1 MRTPD
6 TSSPLVIAALGLAI
20 AAVLWGAA
28 QLIAPILDGIAVL
41 IKAIGAAGGI
51 AVATATT
58 GFATAGTVA
67 PWLAPAAAGS
77 LAAAGAGATYI
88 VLHKVVEKG
97 KEQPYEWL
105 LPALGLL
112 AIFFVDLTKD
122 GLFPTFTERAIY
134 ALVTGLCTIG
144 GGILLLN
151 KRIAVRILGVWLPF
165 APTVVVWAS
174 LVREQQLAK
183 GLADFIKSG
192 SVGAI
197 GLVGI
202 FVLAFVIVGL
212 GILLPNRNE
221 V

>member
-6 TSSPLVIAALGLAI
+6 TSNPLVIAALGVAI

-28 QLIAPILDGIAVL
+28 QLIAPIFDGVAVL

-58 GFATAGTVA
+58 GFASAGAVA
-67 PWLAPAAAGS
+67 PWLAPAAAGG

-112 AIFFVDLTKD
+112 AVFFVDLTKD
-122 GLFPTFTERAIY
+122 ELFPTFIERAIY
-134 ALVTGLCTIG
+134 ALTTGLCTIG

-151 KRIAVRILGVWLPF
+151 QRIAVRVLGAVLPF
-165 APTVVVWAS
+165 APTVVVWAI

-183 GLADFIKSG
+183 GLADFVKAG

-197 GLVGI
+197 GLVGV
-202 FVLAFVIVGL
+202 FVLALVIVGL
-212 GILLPNRNE
+212 GIFLPKRNAA
-221 V
+221 